1 MNGVATPTV
10 TREQVLAHRVV
21 AHGFDRSARSAD
33 DLAIVD
39 LGVQESP
46 AGTAAVTLAA
56 RLPKSRSAIPDDWVL
71 VWGIRGAPH
80 FHRRRDLAALAK
92 ALWPVDGADAGAR
105 MGGISPELKRAGVD
119 ALDALRG
126 AAEAFA
132 DVVEKNQV
140 KGDASTALTKRAPE
154 PVTAFC
160 RGCGVVHIQDQVMRL
175 AGLPAGVQIEP
186 GTSPPVLSPI
196 PRWRGL
202 PARHEGGGALVDA
215 YLRIH
220 GPATPGEV
228 AGYLQTTQRAVK
240 PDWPDGLAEVRV
252 DGRKAWLPEERLDD
266 LLHAPPADLV
276 RLVPRSDP
284 WLLARDR
291 ELVVPGKA
299 HRKVLWPMLGPP
311 GGVLVDGE
319 VAGAWRTKVSGKRL
333 DLTVQQFAKLPAAAR
348 RALEEEAAVVARAKG
363 AADVRVA
370 YES

>member
-1 MNGVATPTV
+1 VAIPTV

-21 AHGFDRSARSAD
+21 AHGFDRSARKPD

-39 LGVQESP
+39 LGVQDSP
-46 AGTAAVTLAA
+46 SGTAAVSLAA
-56 RLPKSRSAIPDDWVL
+56 RLPAARAAVPDDWVL

-80 FHRRRDLAALAK
+80 YHRRGDLAALAK

-105 MGGISPELKRAGVD
+105 MGGVSPELKRAGVD
-119 ALDALRG
+119 PLEALRDT
-126 AAEAFA
+126 AEAFA
-132 DVVEKNQV
+132 EVVRKDQV

-154 PVTAFC
+154 PMTVFC
-160 RGCGVVHIQDQVMRL
+160 RGCGVVHVQDQVMRL
-175 AGLPAGVQIEP
+175 AGLPAGVRIEP

-196 PRWRGL
+196 ARWRGV

-215 YLRIH
+215 YLRVH

-228 AGYLQTTQRAVK
+228 ASYLQTTQRAVK

-252 DGRKAWLPEERLDD
+252 DGRKAWLPEDQLDD
-266 LLHAPPADLV
+266 LLRAPPADLV

-291 ELVVPGKA
+291 ELVVPNKA
-299 HRKVLWPMLGPP
+299 HRKALWPILGPP

-333 DLTVQQFAKLPAAAR
+333 DLTVQHFAKLPAAAR
-348 RALEEEAAVVARAKG
+348 QAIEEEAALVARARG
-363 AADVRVA
+363 AGDVRVG

>member
-196 PRWRGL
+196 PRWRGV

-240 PDWPDGLAEVRV
+240 PDWPDGLA
-252 DGRKAWLPEERLDD
+252 EERLDD

-348 RALEEEAAVVARAKG
+348 RAVEEEAAVVARAKG